1 MGISFGGNKYW
12 WIRER
17 QTFGG
22 NLFLR
27 LLNRMQIK
35 DAILDTNI
43 MTVNKILGAYR
54 LDGVGK
60 SKHNIIYYTN

>member
-1 MGISFGGNKYW
+1 
-12 WIRER
+12 
-17 QTFGG
+17 
-22 NLFLR
+22 
-27 LLNRMQIK
+27 MQIK